1 MNITN
6 IINLYK
12 RLKEQFIIT
21 DYINTDIVKCSFY
34 EITNKI
40 EFIGSFYMNILENKY
55 TLFMPYNNYTDIYY
69 IFNTT
74 YSTNINGHQILSER
88 VNKQCICCIKLSEK
102 FKNIKFSIIVDNVK
116 LDKIINYNINEY
128 KILEDIINNF
138 HINIDKDLL
147 FSAIQL
153 GELKLWN

>member
-1 MNITN
+1 MLWYHLIRFDSDYPESTVSPGFCYQFAIGAGLSRGMNTPFYN
-6 IINLYK
+6 IALAAALLMFRQK
-12 RLKEQFIIT
+12 WL
-21 DYINTDIVKCSFY
+21 
-34 EITNKI
+34 
-40 EFIGSFYMNILENKY
+40 
-55 TLFMPYNNYTDIYY
+55 
-69 IFNTT
+69 
-74 YSTNINGHQILSER
+74 NGHQILSER

-102 FKNIKFSIIVDNVK
+102 FKNIKFSIIVDDVK
-116 LDKIINYNINEY
+116 LDKFIDYNINEY